1 MYVRNQYCQ
10 ILRREARKMSGSKV
24 RAVLGDILEDLAG
37 DVIKLTGCQNHWGEI
52 ELPECLRNIDSQK
65 ETK

>member
-1 MYVRNQYCQ
+1 
-10 ILRREARKMSGSKV
+10 MSGSKV

-37 DVIKLTGCQNHWGEI
+37 DIIKLTGCQNHWGEI
-52 ELPECLRNIDSQK
+52 ELPECLRDIDSQK

>member
-1 MYVRNQYCQ
+1 
-10 ILRREARKMSGSKV
+10 MSGSKV

-37 DVIKLTGCQNHWGEI
+37 DIIKLTGQNHWGEI

>member
-1 MYVRNQYCQ
+1 MTQKRVRNM
-10 ILRREARKMSGSKV
+10 LS
-24 RAVLGDILEDLAG
+24 DILENMAE
-37 DVIKLTGCQNHWGEI
+37 DVIRLTGCFGGEI

>member
-1 MYVRNQYCQ
+1 MTQKRVRNM
-10 ILRREARKMSGSKV
+10 LS
-24 RAVLGDILEDLAG
+24 DILENMAEG
-37 DVIKLTGCQNHWGEI
+37 VIRLTGCFGAWGEI